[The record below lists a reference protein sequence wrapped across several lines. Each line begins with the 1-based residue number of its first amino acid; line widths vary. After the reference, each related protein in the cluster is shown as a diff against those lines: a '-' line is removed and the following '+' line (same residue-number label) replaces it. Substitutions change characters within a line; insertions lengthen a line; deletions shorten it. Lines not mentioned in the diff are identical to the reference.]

1 MHPLVKPGGVQ
12 SESDHASNEPSIKT
26 RFGPGFG
33 RPPAHGGVRIV
44 GTAALPARHPD
55 AGGGDGAFRIQAGDE
70 HPGGHLRAAIIVLV
84 CSIIIPV
91 CKLTGLL
98 VLSSEQFPIGALGRD
113 RVWRFLEITGRWGM
127 LDVLLVAALVAAV
140 KLGDL
145 VSIESG
151 PGLYAFAGTVVLS
164 LLASASWDPALIGGR
179 RR

>member
-1 MHPLVKPGGVQ
+1 MSQASRPDSARDSVVRQRTAAFALSALLLFPLGILMPVVAM
-12 SESDHASNEPSIKT
+12 E
-26 RFGPGFG
+26 RFGF
-33 RPPAHGGVRIV
+33 RQETSILGG
-44 GTAALPARHPD
+44 TSELLAS
-55 AGGGDGAFRIQAGDE
+55 
-70 HPGGHLRAAIIVLV
+70 GHVILAIIVLV